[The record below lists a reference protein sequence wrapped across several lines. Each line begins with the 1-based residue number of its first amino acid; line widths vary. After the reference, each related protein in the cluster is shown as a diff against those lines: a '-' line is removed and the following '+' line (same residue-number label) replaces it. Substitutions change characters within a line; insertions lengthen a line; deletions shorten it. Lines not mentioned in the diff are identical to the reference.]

1 MCMNHDLCPKVLTI
15 EYIWIVD
22 QSTACDFTIHV
33 LGFRRTFNTMQIS
46 NLSLII
52 ILTFKGLTP
61 ILGSAAASCT
71 RRQSC
76 TEDED
81 EANTDDQMTE
91 DSHADDLTVPP
102 PPSPPCTCGKNLELP
117 PTPPLDDLE
126 AAAKNLTYSQ
136 QGRTIFYCLLP
147 FSYLLKPWYVFCCQ
161 ALVKINVVETR
172 WVQMFTFYSQA

>member
-1 MCMNHDLCPKVLTI
+1 
-15 EYIWIVD
+15 
-22 QSTACDFTIHV
+22 
-33 LGFRRTFNTMQIS
+33 MQIS
-46 NLSLII
+46 NLILII
-52 ILTFKGLTP
+52 SLTFKGLTP

-136 QGRTIFYCLLP
+136 QGRTIFYCL
-147 FSYLLKPWYVFCCQ
+147 Q
-161 ALVKINVVETR
+161 ALFSPLKTLICILSSSFGQNQSCRDYTVDVYRYKTIE
-172 WVQMFTFYSQA
+172 SI

>member
-1 MCMNHDLCPKVLTI
+1 MIKWPNIVMPMISLFHSFLHLPALWEVNDGYSWAKGGEGGNAITRSLKWVSLVTCLSKFVLSMFLCTK
-15 EYIWIVD
+15 Y
-22 QSTACDFTIHV
+22 HR
-33 LGFRRTFNTMQIS
+33 G
-46 NLSLII
+46 NLINSITLS
-52 ILTFKGLTP
+52 FKGLTP

-126 AAAKNLTYSQ
+126 AAAKNLQFSQ
-136 QGRTIFYCLLP
+136 QGRT
-147 FSYLLKPWYVFCCQ
+147 VFIST
-161 ALVKINVVETR
+161 KTTR
-172 WVQMFTFYSQA
+172 ISG

>member
-1 MCMNHDLCPKVLTI
+1 
-15 EYIWIVD
+15 
-22 QSTACDFTIHV
+22 
-33 LGFRRTFNTMQIS
+33 MQIS

-52 ILTFKGLTP
+52 SLTFKGLTP

-76 TEDED
+76 TEDEE

-136 QGRTIFYCLLP
+136 QGRTIFFFIVYCP
-147 FSYLLKPWYVFCCQ
+147 FSHLLKP
-161 ALVKINVVETR
+161 
-172 WVQMFTFYSQA
+172 

>member
-1 MCMNHDLCPKVLTI
+1 MSSISSKNRTNKF
-15 EYIWIVD
+15 
-22 QSTACDFTIHV
+22 DFTTMILV
-33 LGFRRTFNTMQIS
+33 FVCFLEEIKDIKKQFRNYLTFNPMQIS
-46 NLSLII
+46 NLILII
-52 ILTFKGLTP
+52 SLTFKGLTP

-136 QGRTIFYCLLP
+136 QGRTISYCLLP
-147 FSYLLKPWYVFCCQ
+147 FSHLLKP
-161 ALVKINVVETR
+161 
-172 WVQMFTFYSQA
+172 

>member
-1 MCMNHDLCPKVLTI
+1 MPEVDLIAQIFLC
-15 EYIWIVD
+15 
-22 QSTACDFTIHV
+22 
-33 LGFRRTFNTMQIS
+33 QIS
-46 NLSLII
+46 YKVQVLDLILFTNFNLMLII
-52 ILTFKGLTP
+52 NLNFKGLTP

-147 FSYLLKPWYVFCCQ
+147 FF
-161 ALVKINVVETR
+161 
-172 WVQMFTFYSQA
+172 

>member
-1 MCMNHDLCPKVLTI
+1 MNFTVTFGCQNFPKLNSRPVYWLRLYGT
-15 EYIWIVD
+15 
-22 QSTACDFTIHV
+22 CV

-46 NLSLII
+46 NLILII
-52 ILTFKGLTP
+52 SLTFKGLTP

-136 QGRTIFYCLLP
+136 QGRTIFLLFTAL
-147 FSYLLKPWYVFCCQ
+147 FSPLKTLICILSSSFGQNQSC
-161 ALVKINVVETR
+161 R
-172 WVQMFTFYSQA
+172 D